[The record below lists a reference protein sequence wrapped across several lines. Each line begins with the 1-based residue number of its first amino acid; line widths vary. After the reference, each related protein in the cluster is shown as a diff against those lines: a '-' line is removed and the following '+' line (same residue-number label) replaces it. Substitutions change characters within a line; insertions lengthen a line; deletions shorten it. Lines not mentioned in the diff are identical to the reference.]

1 MKSSVLLFPLAAFA
15 LVYFV
20 TSFGPGAN
28 AATKAP
34 PPPPDMRKMIKS
46 VNIANSTIDIIYMHS
61 HMVHTYK
68 IDGVTEVK
76 VNNQDGKLAD
86 IKPGMV
92 VDDYL
97 ERDNDDLDG
106 ISLSG
111 YGTTPAAAKPATT
124 KPAPPKPTPAPAPT
138 Q

>member
-1 MKSSVLLFPLAAFA
+1 LGWLFFPVVVLA
-15 LVYFV
+15 LIYIA
-20 TSFGPGAN
+20 TCFGQTAIG
-28 AATKAP
+28 ATKAP

-46 VNIANSTIDIIYMHS
+46 VNLANSTIDIVYMNS

-68 IDGVTEVK
+68 VDDVTQVK

-86 IKPGMV
+86 IKSGMV
-92 VDDYL
+92 VDDYV

>member
-1 MKSSVLLFPLAAFA
+1 MFTMKSSGLLFSVAVFA
-15 LVYFV
+15 LVYFM
-20 TSFGPGAN
+20 TSLGQSAN
-28 AATKAP
+28 AATKPP

-46 VNIANSTIDIIYMHS
+46 VNLANSTIDIIYMHS
-61 HMVHTYK
+61 HLVHTYK
-68 IDGVTEVK
+68 IDDVTQVK

-111 YGTTPAAAKPATT
+111 YGTKPAAAKPAPP
-124 KPAPPKPTPAPAPT
+124 KPKPTPPPAPA